1 VLYTIRWQV
10 ELFFKRNKLHLRI
23 KRSYGTSKSPVK
35 SQIWI
40 AVSVD
45 VLVAMVKKRLDLNG
59 ESNGERLMKLSIKLG
74 LVVGCAALGTLL
86 LVLLALQNIRSSMLE
101 DRRAQITMMVSYAEK
116 LVSGFVSMEKS
127 GVLSKEEAQTRA
139 KQALSTLR
147 GGDDYV
153 LVRTFDGEALV
164 HADPRRIGQVDKKMV
179 QSYLVALQA
188 KDLALAE
195 IKAKRPGGDIELP
208 KINGVAK
215 IPEWNWVI
223 GFGQYVDDIDK
234 TYQKTAVRFG
244 LLGALIFVAVLAAAF
259 FMSRNIYSTLGG
271 EPEHAASVAR
281 AIADGDLTQRMD
293 KVGQPGSLMQS
304 IQQMQQQLQA
314 IIQSIQQNADKVG
327 DASASLSD
335 QMEQITESAKLA
347 ADAVSTSASAIEELA
362 VSVDHISQS
371 SRETEISASHATKL
385 AEQGGQLVQRASD
398 EIQRVAGQV
407 DQASGRIAGLVDRS
421 HEIGGIARVIK
432 EIADQTNL
440 LALNAAIEAARA
452 GEQGR
457 GFAVVA
463 DEVRKLAERTGQATD
478 QITAM
483 IRAIDDD
490 TTSVVKGMEAVGPQ
504 VAIGVD
510 IAKQAGEALRE
521 INDATSIAL
530 SNVSDVTSATSEQ
543 SQASGSVARSVE
555 QISSMLD
562 ESAQSV
568 QAANENVLV
577 LEQLAR
583 DLRQSVARFKVD

>member
-1 VLYTIRWQV
+1 
-10 ELFFKRNKLHLRI
+10 
-23 KRSYGTSKSPVK
+23 
-35 SQIWI
+35 
-40 AVSVD
+40 
-45 VLVAMVKKRLDLNG
+45 
-59 ESNGERLMKLSIKLG
+59 MKLSTKLG

-101 DRRAQITMMVSYAEK
+101 DRSAQITMMVSYAEK
-116 LVSGFVSMEKS
+116 LVSGFVAMEKS
-127 GVLSKEEAQTRA
+127 GVLSREEAQTRA

-147 GGDDYV
+147 SGDDYV

-164 HADPRRIGQVDKKMV
+164 HADSRRIGQVDKKMV

-215 IPEWNWVI
+215 IPGWNWVI

-234 TYQKTAVRFG
+234 TYQETAVRFG

-259 FMSRNIYSTLGG
+259 FMSRNIYNTLGG
-271 EPEHAASVAR
+271 EPEHAAEVAR

-327 DASASLSD
+327 NASASLSD
-335 QMEQITESAKLA
+335 QMEQITQSAELA

-362 VSVDHISQS
+362 VSIDHISQS
-371 SRETEISASHATKL
+371 SRETENSASHATKL

-421 HEIGGIARVIK
+421 REIGGIARVIK

-483 IRAIDDD
+483 IQAIHED

-504 VAIGVD
+504 VAIGID
-510 IAKQAGEALRE
+510 IAKQAGEALRQ

-530 SNVSDVTSATSEQ
+530 CNVSDVTSATSEQ

-568 QAANENVLV
+568 QAANENVLA
-577 LEQLAR
+577 LEQLAT
-583 DLRQSVARFKVD
+583 DLRQSVARFKVS